1 MGRKP
6 ARCGQLIAAKYQRV
20 RMRIPEMA
28 PDPPAL
34 VALAARRTVR
44 KRRNHA
50 AQQAIGL
57 NVAFGNTSD
66 DRLRK
71 EQA

>member
-20 RMRIPEMA
+20 RIPEMA